1 MGKVRYTDKV
11 SESMRGMITPSGI
24 GRSSIGQEQRVGEY
38 FYIQTEKLVPF
49 ANQARVHFDEKELEE
64 LKQSIA
70 VHGVIQPLQVIKSS
84 EQDGCYE
91 VISGERRLRAANLL
105 SMERVPCIILKDVA
119 KRHEI
124 AIIENIQRSDL
135 HPLEL
140 ARAYADLLAIK
151 QTQAA
156 VAQSLGV
163 SPQSVSET
171 LKLLEIPHALQN
183 ELIEK
188 NVRSRDTLRRIVKEK
203 ALPTTLKGKRSV
215 LRVSLSQNTL
225 SVQRS
230 GLERLTP
237 QNRKV
242 LVGILSDLLSEL
254 EKIK

>member
-1 MGKVRYTDKV
+1 MGKARYTDKV
-11 SESMRGMITPSGI
+11 SESMRGMITPVSA
-24 GRSSIGQEQRVGEY
+24 GRASIGQEQRVGEY
-38 FYIQTEKLVPF
+38 FYIQTNQLVPF
-49 ANQARVHFDEKELEE
+49 ADQARVHFDEKELGE
-64 LKQSIA
+64 LKQSIET
-70 VHGVIQPLQVIKSS
+70 HGVIQPLQVIKSQK
-84 EQDGCYE
+84 QDGFYE

-105 SMERVPCIILKDVA
+105 NMERVPCIIIKDA
-119 KRHEI
+119 EKKHEI

-140 ARAYADLLAIK
+140 ARAYADLLIIK

-156 VAQSLGV
+156 VAESLGI

-171 LKLLEIPHALQN
+171 LKLLEIPKTLQD

-203 ALPTTLKGKRSV
+203 ALPTTLKAKRSV
-215 LRVSLSQNTL
+215 LRVSLFQNTL
-225 SVQRS
+225 SVQRT

-242 LVGILSDLLSEL
+242 LIGILTDLMGEL
-254 EKIK
+254 ENLK

>member
-11 SESMRGMITPSGI
+11 SESMRGMITPVSA
-24 GRSSIGQEQRVGEY
+24 GRASIGQEQRVAEY

-49 ANQARVHFDEKELEE
+49 ANQARVHFDEKELDE
-64 LKQSIA
+64 LKQSIER
-70 VHGVIQPLQVIKSS
+70 HGVIQPLQVIKSPNQEGS
-84 EQDGCYE
+84 YE

-105 SMERVPCIILKDVA
+105 NIERVPCIIIKDTE
-119 KRHEI
+119 KKQEI
-124 AIIENIQRSDL
+124 AIIENIQRCDL

-156 VAQSLGV
+156 VATSLGV

-203 ALPTTLKGKRSV
+203 ALPVALKGKQSV

-225 SVQRS
+225 SVQKM

-242 LVGILSDLLSEL
+242 LIDILKDLLGEL
-254 EKIK
+254 EKA

>member
-11 SESMRGMITPSGI
+11 SESMRGMITPVSG
-24 GRSSIGQEQRVGEY
+24 GRASIGQEQRVAEY

-49 ANQARVHFDEKELEE
+49 ANQARVHFDEKELNE
-64 LKQSIA
+64 LKSSIQA
-70 VHGVIQPLQVIKSS
+70 HGVIQPLQVIKSAN
-84 EQDGCYE
+84 QDGYYE
-91 VISGERRLRAANLL
+91 VVSGERRLRAANLL
-105 SMERVPCIILKDVA
+105 NMERVPCIIIKDTD
-119 KRHEI
+119 KKQEI
-124 AIIENIQRSDL
+124 AIIENIQRCDL

-156 VAQSLGV
+156 VAQALGI
-163 SPQSVSET
+163 SPQSISET

-203 ALPTTLKGKRSV
+203 ALPSTLKGKRSV
-215 LRVSLSQNTL
+215 LRVSLSQDTL
-225 SVQRS
+225 SVQRT

-237 QNRKV
+237 HNRKV
-242 LVGILSDLLSEL
+242 LIDILTDLMEEL
-254 EKIK
+254 QK

>member
-11 SESMRGMITPSGI
+11 SESMRGMITPVSA
-24 GRSSIGQEQRVGEY
+24 GRASIGQEQRVAEY
-38 FYIQTEKLVPF
+38 FYIQTDKLVPF
-49 ANQARVHFDEKELEE
+49 ANQARVHFDAKELNE
-64 LKQSIA
+64 LRQSIET
-70 VHGVIQPLQVIKSS
+70 HGVIQPLQVIKSPS
-84 EQDGCYE
+84 QEGLYE
-91 VISGERRLRAANLL
+91 VVSGERRLRAANLL
-105 SMERVPCIILKDVA
+105 HMERVPCIIIKDTD
-119 KRHEI
+119 KKQEI
-124 AIIENIQRSDL
+124 AIIENIQRCDL

-140 ARAYADLLAIK
+140 ARAYADLLTIK

-156 VAQSLGV
+156 VAQALGI
-163 SPQSVSET
+163 SPQSISET

-203 ALPTTLKGKRSV
+203 ALPTTLKGKQSV

-225 SVQRS
+225 SVQRT

-237 QNRKV
+237 QNRK
-242 LVGILSDLLSEL
+242 ILIDILTDLMSEL

>member
-11 SESMRGMITPSGI
+11 SESMRGMITPVSA
-24 GRSSIGQEQRVGEY
+24 GRASIGQEQRVAEY
-38 FYIQTEKLVPF
+38 FYIQTEKLIPF
-49 ANQARVHFDEKELEE
+49 ANQARVHFDEKELDE
-64 LKQSIA
+64 LKQSIER
-70 VHGVIQPLQVIKSS
+70 HGVIQPLQVIKSPNQ
-84 EQDGCYE
+84 EGLYE

-105 SMERVPCIILKDVA
+105 NMERVPCIIIKDTE
-119 KRHEI
+119 KKQEI
-124 AIIENIQRSDL
+124 AIIENIQRCDL

-156 VAQSLGV
+156 VATSLGV

-203 ALPTTLKGKRSV
+203 ALPVALKGKQSV

-225 SVQRS
+225 SVQKM

-242 LVGILSDLLSEL
+242 LIGILKDLMGEL
-254 EKIK
+254 EKV

>member
-11 SESMRGMITPSGI
+11 SESMRGMITPVSA
-24 GRSSIGQEQRVGEY
+24 GRASIGQEQRVSEY
-38 FYIQTEKLVPF
+38 FYIQTDKLVPF
-49 ANQARVHFDEKELEE
+49 ANQARVHFDEKELNE
-64 LKQSIA
+64 LKQSIET
-70 VHGVIQPLQVIKSS
+70 HGVIQPLQVIKSPNQ
-84 EQDGCYE
+84 EGCFE

-105 SMERVPCIILKDVA
+105 NMERVPCIIIKDPA
-119 KRHEI
+119 KSHEI

-156 VAQSLGV
+156 VAASLGV

-171 LKLLEIPHALQN
+171 LKLLEIPRALQN

-203 ALPTTLKGKRSV
+203 ALPTTLKGKQSV
-215 LRVSLSQNTL
+215 LRVSLSQNML
-225 SVQRS
+225 SVQRT

-237 QNRKV
+237 HNRKV
-242 LVGILSDLLSEL
+242 LIDILMDLMGEL
-254 EKIK
+254 EKIG